1 MLLRRTLP
9 EHHPFAHSLQA
20 VAMTVPVNTFA
31 CMQSGEDY
39 PGRRSQHQTSLQ
51 DIPCALPGQTNKS
64 EAAIRRK
71 SGCVAELVHLLDH
84 QKKQLTKVKLQL
96 SKQMTQ
102 NNILLSSC
110 DAQHQA
116 QLSELAARH
125 SSQLSKL
132 TAQHETC
139 LSELTTQLQTAHSD
153 KQSAAMELD
162 SLLGEHEALMIKDEH
177 TRANHAELDQ
187 QLQKLKS
194 QDKQQQ
200 QQMQLALDANRYNLA
215 CLQTAIGHRAELDQ
229 KLATASQAGRQASEN
244 AAELSNQLCLLT
256 DDHARTVGL
265 LDAAV
270 ADCGKLS
277 KELQQAEAAH
287 AHEVKAHEQTR
298 CAAQRTDA
306 QLQDLGDFYRYQA
319 QTQAD
324 AKDDIL
330 FVLQEE
336 ADAQHHFH
344 ADFQS
349 MDRQIVSLHAKCR
362 QQKQVMKDSAE
373 TLSRSAASLAKSA
386 SDNSR
391 LQDSIA
397 QLHRQISQLQGQLV
411 ITRQQVAAQEGNHK
425 LKSDSLESDKAAWT
439 EDMHKLEDE
448 VLRLA
453 DLLQTA
459 EATQVQQHQQL
470 QQQLQQQLSEHTQ
483 DRSVLLQRL
492 SKAESQFRKLL
503 ETSAA
508 RGCKHEREVASLK
521 GQLQSAEQQ
530 LTLASQQHQQQLQH
544 QLQRQSEQ
552 SRRTEAELHLKLSES
567 ASQCSQLRAEQDS
580 LHVHLGKLRELAV
593 SRQITPD
600 AIFSMFADP
609 VTPAAAGSGSSEDPS
624 AATSSAPQMPFATTA
639 KAPSHSPAASASTP
653 PVTADETTAG
663 KSITSQAATAG
674 TPTSTLVAT
683 ASGPVPTA
691 VHQTQPLSIVDVT
704 KPAQGSAWEAEL
716 RLPAAEPRIINDSS
730 SDFGAHLVKR
740 SEEMQ
745 GQLTN
750 HMCCA

>member
-1 MLLRRTLP
+1 
-9 EHHPFAHSLQA
+9 
-20 VAMTVPVNTFA
+20 
-31 CMQSGEDY
+31 MQSGEDY
-39 PGRRSQHQTSLQ
+39 PGRHSQHETSLQ
-51 DIPCALPGQTNKS
+51 DIPSVSTGQTIKS
-64 EAAIRRK
+64 EAAAKRK
-71 SGCVAELVHLLDH
+71 SGYVTELVHLLDH
-84 QKKQLTKVKLQL
+84 QRKQLTKAKLQL

-102 NNILLSSC
+102 NSGHLSAC

-125 SSQLSKL
+125 SSQLSEL

-139 LSELTTQLQTAHSD
+139 LSELKTQLQTAHSD

-177 TRANHAELDQ
+177 TRANHAKLDQ

-200 QQMQLALDANRYNLA
+200 QQMQLALNANQYNLA
-215 CLQTAIGHRAELDQ
+215 ALQAAIGHKAELDQ
-229 KLATASQAGRQASEN
+229 KLAIASQAGRQASEN
-244 AAELSNQLCLLT
+244 AAEQFDKLCLLT
-256 DDHARTVGL
+256 EGHARTVGL
-265 LDAAV
+265 LDAAT
-270 ADCGKLS
+270 AECGNLS
-277 KELQQAEAAH
+277 EQLQQAEAAH

-306 QLQDLGDFYRYQA
+306 QLQDLGDFYGYQA

-349 MDRQIVSLHAKCR
+349 MDRQIVSLQAKCR

-373 TLSRSAASLAKSA
+373 TLSRSAASLAKA
-386 SDNSR
+386 AADNSR

-397 QLHRQISQLQGQLV
+397 QLHRQISQLQGQLRL
-411 ITRQQVAAQEGNHK
+411 TQEQVAAQEGNHK
-425 LKSDSLESDKAAWT
+425 LKSDSLESDKAALT
-439 EDMHKLEDE
+439 EDMHKLEEE

-453 DLLQTA
+453 DQLQTA
-459 EATQVQQHQQL
+459 EATQLQQH
-470 QQQLQQQLSEHTQ
+470 QQLQQQLSEHTE

-530 LTLASQQHQQQLQH
+530 LMLASQQQLQQQLQ
-544 QLQRQSEQ
+544 QQSEQ

-567 ASQCSQLRAEQDS
+567 ASQCSELRAEQDS

-624 AATSSAPQMPFATTA
+624 ATTSNAPQLPFATTA
-639 KAPSHSPAASASTP
+639 RAPSHSPAASASP
-653 PVTADETTAG
+653 SPVTADATTAS
-663 KSITSQAATAG
+663 KSLTSQAATAG
-674 TPTSTLVAT
+674 TPVNTLVAT
-683 ASGPVPTA
+683 ASSPVPTA
-691 VHQTQPLSIVDVT
+691 VHQTQLLSTVNFT
-704 KPAQGSAWEAEL
+704 EPSQASAWQAEL
-716 RLPAAEPRIINDSS
+716 RLPAAEPCFISDSS

-740 SEEMQ
+740 SEEKQ

>member
-1 MLLRRTLP
+1 
-9 EHHPFAHSLQA
+9 
-20 VAMTVPVNTFA
+20 
-31 CMQSGEDY
+31 MQSGEDY
-39 PGRRSQHQTSLQ
+39 PGSHSGHETSLQ

-64 EAAIRRK
+64 EAAVKRN
-71 SGCVAELVHLLDH
+71 SGYVAGLVHLLGH
-84 QKKQLTKVKLQL
+84 QRKQLTKAKLQL

-102 NNILLSSC
+102 NNSHLSSC

-125 SSQLSKL
+125 SSQLSQL

-187 QLQKLKS
+187 QLQKLKK
-194 QDKQQQ
+194 QDRQQQ
-200 QQMQLALDANRYNLA
+200 QQMQLAMDANRYNLA
-215 CLQTAIGHRAELDQ
+215 CLQVAIGHKAELDQ
-229 KLATASQAGRQASEN
+229 KLAAASQAGRQASEN

-277 KELQQAEAAH
+277 KELQHAEAAH

-344 ADFQS
+344 ADFES
-349 MDRQIVSLHAKCR
+349 MDRQIVSLQAKCR
-362 QQKQVMKDSAE
+362 QQKQVMRDSAE

-397 QLHRQISQLQGQLV
+397 QLHRQISQLQGQLRL
-411 ITRQQVAAQEGNHK
+411 TQEQVAAQEENHK
-425 LKSDSLESDKAAWT
+425 LKSDSLVSDRAALT

-459 EATQVQQHQQL
+459 EATQLQQH
-470 QQQLQQQLSEHTQ
+470 QQLQQQLSEHTE

-508 RGCKHEREVASLK
+508 RGCKHEREVTSLK

-552 SRRTEAELHLKLSES
+552 SRRTEAELHLKLNES
-567 ASQCSQLRAEQDS
+567 ASQWSELKAEQDS
-580 LHVHLGKLRELAV
+580 LHVHLGKLREMAV
-593 SRQITPD
+593 SGQITPD

-683 ASGPVPTA
+683 ASSPVPTA
-691 VHQTQPLSIVDVT
+691 VHQTQTLSTVHFT

-716 RLPAAEPRIINDSS
+716 RLPAAEPRFIIDSS